1 MRKAAPMAITERAP
15 RLINSHTVIAADM
28 LRGIRM
34 TCNPLSWSFQHK
46 TYKDY
51 YQIIRENDE
60 NSAFFIY
67 FSRYGREPERSSP
80 FYVRF
85 DENYAIEVRNQV
97 LITLR
102 EKTGENEY
110 GEFIDFGPGFDP
122 ERTVYDILIPA
133 REHHP
138 SLQVLRYCAGFAYV
152 NCFPGGKFQITSA
165 EDIVS
170 YAARADETLC
180 QTLGC
185 VSVADR
191 FYAYLI
197 ENREIEPVS
206 VDTEKCLPWIKAG

>member
-1 MRKAAPMAITERAP
+1 MAIIEKAP

-28 LRGIRM
+28 LHGIRM
-34 TCNPLSWSFQHK
+34 TYNPMSWSFQHK

-67 FSRYGREPERSSP
+67 FSRYSREPEKSSP

-122 ERTVYDILIPA
+122 EKAVYSFLIAAKEP
-133 REHHP
+133 HP

-152 NCFPGGKFQITSA
+152 NCFPGGKCQISSTD
-165 EDIVS
+165 DIVA
-170 YAARADETLC
+170 YAGQADKALC
-180 QTLGC
+180 QALGC

-197 ENREIEPVS
+197 EKKEIEPVS
-206 VDTEKCLPWIKAG
+206 VDAEKCLPWIKAG

>member
-1 MRKAAPMAITERAP
+1 MAITEKAP
-15 RLINSHTVIAADM
+15 RLINSHTVIVADM

-34 TCNPLSWSFQHK
+34 TNNPMSWSFQQK

-60 NSAFFIY
+60 NSVFFIY
-67 FSRYGREPERSSP
+67 FSRYGREPEKSSP

-102 EKTGENEY
+102 EKTGENQY

-122 ERTVYDILIPA
+122 VKAVYSFLIAAKEP
-133 REHHP
+133 HP
-138 SLQVLRYCAGFAYV
+138 SLQVLRYCAGLAYV
-152 NCFPGGKFQITSA
+152 NCFPGGTCQITSA
-165 EDIVS
+165 DDIT
-170 YAARADETLC
+170 YLAGLADESLC
-180 QTLGC
+180 EALGC

-197 ENREIEPVS
+197 EKREIEPIS
-206 VDTEKCLPWIKAG
+206 IDTEKCLPCIR

>member
-1 MRKAAPMAITERAP
+1 MAITEKAP

-34 TCNPLSWSFQHK
+34 TYNPMSWSFQQK

-67 FSRYGREPERSSP
+67 FSRYGREPEKSSP

-102 EKTGENEY
+102 EKTGENQY

-122 ERTVYDILIPA
+122 EKAVYSFLIAAKEP
-133 REHHP
+133 HP

-152 NCFPGGKFQITSA
+152 NCFPGGTCQITSSDDIIAYA
-165 EDIVS
+165 EKAND
-170 YAARADETLC
+170 ALC
-180 QTLGC
+180 EALQC

-197 ENREIEPVS
+197 EKKEIEPIS
-206 VDTEKCLPWIKAG
+206 IDAEKCLPWIR